1 MKWSHVVSRVCNA
14 DARLTLNNNFVMRSE
29 EPFVDI
35 LFLTHDY
42 YITSTQLLNHFI
54 DLYERNKGKEEHM
67 VDIRLRSL
75 PLCHAMVGRQRGGLL
90 TR

>member
-1 MKWSHVVSRVCNA
+1 MVSHAYNA
-14 DARLTLNNNFVMRSE
+14 DARLTLHNYFVMRAE

-75 PLCHAMVGRQRGGLL
+75 PLCHAMAADGVGY
-90 TR
+90 